1 MISKANTV
9 DAYLNELPENR
20 SVVVRKLR
28 EIILSNLPKGFE
40 ETMSYGMI
48 GYVIPHS
55 IYPDGY
61 HVNPSDPVPFMG
73 LASQKNYVAIYYMGF
88 MISKETLNWFTQT
101 YKVVVPTKLDMG
113 KSCIR
118 LKNLNTI
125 PYELIGELCQRITVK
140 KYLQAYEKVLE
151 NKKS

>member
-88 MISKETLNWFTQT
+88 MISEETLNWFTQT

-125 PYELIGELCQRITVK
+125 PYELIGELCQKITVK

>member
-88 MISKETLNWFTQT
+88 MISEETLNWFTQT
-101 YKVVVPTKLDMG
+101 YNVVVPTKLDMG

-125 PYELIGELCQRITVK
+125 PYELIGELCQKITVK
-140 KYLQAYEKVLE
+140 KYLQVYEKVLE